1 MIGTLQGALADL
13 IQYQENITP
22 FATRVEF
29 LERARNY
36 HKLDQLA
43 ERFERKQ
50 ELILYYASE
59 FHDYRDARATQF
71 LNWLAGILTGAA
83 LAELIVTLAGI
94 TPQETSL
101 YLGIT
106 LGSILLV
113 LAALGALLR
122 FL

>member
-1 MIGTLQGALADL
+1 MK
-13 IQYQENITP
+13 
-22 FATRVEF
+22 
-29 LERARNY
+29 RN
-36 HKLDQLA
+36 A
-43 ERFERKQ
+43 F
-50 ELILYYASE
+50 S
-59 FHDYRDARATQF
+59 
-71 LNWLAGILTGAA
+71 

-94 TPQETSL
+94 TPQQTSL